1 MVQKLRR
8 FGVQLVGVGRIVS
21 RRHHHRSLKALRRT
35 SKDNKSGP
43 GHNWKIREVSVTDSL
58 GGSSGL
64 FAGTAWHYAR
74 YRPGY
79 PQAFFD
85 DLVRQFRL
93 DGTGRLLDLG
103 CGTGQLTL
111 PLAQHVAEVVGMDPE
126 PEMLGEA
133 AGQAEANNVT
143 NVTWVRGGSTDLP
156 RDLGR
161 FRLVTMGRSFH
172 WMDRERVLAVL
183 DDMVDDVGG
192 IVLANDSCLVRPS
205 TPWQR
210 AIEEVQPHFLPPD
223 VVPPDPLPSR
233 MNAAADHR
241 SHEEILAC
249 SPFRHVHRRIY
260 ESARPWTVEQVIG
273 YLYSTSLPLRRLLGN
288 RRSAFEQAITDAL
301 LAIEPNGR
309 FTEPVTLEVL
319 TATKR

>member
-1 MVQKLRR
+1 
-8 FGVQLVGVGRIVS
+8 
-21 RRHHHRSLKALRRT
+21 
-35 SKDNKSGP
+35 
-43 GHNWKIREVSVTDSL
+43 VSVTDSL
-58 GGSSGL
+58 GRSSGDL

-79 PQAFFD
+79 PEAFFD
-85 DLVRQFRL
+85 DLARQFRL

-111 PLAQHVAEVVGMDPE
+111 PLAGHVAEAVGMDPE
-126 PEMLGEA
+126 PEMLAEA
-133 AGQAEANNVT
+133 AGQARADNVT
-143 NVTWVRGGSTDLP
+143 NVTWAQGSSTDLP
-156 RDLGR
+156 GDLGR

-183 DDMVDDVGG
+183 DGMVDDVGG
-192 IVLANDSCLVRPS
+192 IVLANDSCLVRPA
-205 TPWQR
+205 TAWQQ
-210 AIEEVQPHFLPPD
+210 AIEEIQRHFLPPD
-223 VVPPDPLPSR
+223 FVPPDPLPGR
-233 MNAAADHR
+233 MNAAVDHQ
-241 SHEEILAC
+241 SHGEILAR

-288 RRSAFEQAITDAL
+288 RCSAFEQAITDAL
-301 LAIEPNGR
+301 LAIDPNGR